1 MYSTKFL
8 LVLIAMTLAA
18 RAVHAADPA
27 FDPST
32 FPCPDQRKTRHKLHP
47 PSPPT
52 FSCDENRQK
61 FDGGFHNTCCSKDLD
76 LKKLPQ
82 SGPFGKLDR
91 KTFDKFCTD
100 LTP

>member
-1 MYSTKFL
+1 FSSSHKKFY
-8 LVLIAMTLAA
+8 LVI
-18 RAVHAADPA
+18 PA
-27 FDPST
+27 S
-32 FPCPDQRKTRHKLHP
+32 KLHP